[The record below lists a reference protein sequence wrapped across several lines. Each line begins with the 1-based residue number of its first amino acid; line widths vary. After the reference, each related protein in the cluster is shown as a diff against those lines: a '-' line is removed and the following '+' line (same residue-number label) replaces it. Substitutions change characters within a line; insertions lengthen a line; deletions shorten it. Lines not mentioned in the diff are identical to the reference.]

1 MAEGAL
7 RESQVWLTG
16 RILAP
21 AADDARGLEMI
32 RGDYGATA
40 EQRLAIYAGG
50 YLQRLLECLRAEF
63 AVLRALVGDQVFDLF
78 ARGYLAAYPSRSYSL
93 YDLGAGFADYLEA
106 TLPPDAEPLDR
117 LPCELARLERARVE
131 SHRAAGPETD
141 PAHAGLDPVDLF
153 MTPGARVRLPETV
166 RLLRLTFAVADVLE
180 AAGRGE
186 RPDPPAARTTHYAV
200 ARSHYRVRV
209 HELTPGPFGFLQACA
224 DGGDVQAAVAASA
237 LTSAQ
242 PVGALWA
249 DLLAWAPWAIE
260 AGLLARAAAMG
271 KAGSETTPR

>member
-1 MAEGAL
+1 
-7 RESQVWLTG
+7 
-16 RILAP
+16 
-21 AADDARGLEMI
+21 MI
-32 RGDYGATA
+32 RDSYGASV

-63 AVLRALVGDQVFDLF
+63 AALRALVGEQVFELF
-78 ARGYLAAYPSRSYSL
+78 ARGYLAATPSKSYSL
-93 YDLGAGFADYLEA
+93 YDLGAGFSGYLEA
-106 TLPPDAEPLDR
+106 TLPPEAEPFDR

-166 RLLRLTFAVADVLE
+166 RLLRVSYALADVLA
-180 AAGRGE
+180 AAGRGD
-186 RPDPPAARTTHYAV
+186 RPDPPAARPALYAV

-209 HELTPGPFGFLQACA
+209 HELPPGPFGFLQACA
-224 DGGDVQAAVAASA
+224 DGADVQAAVAAAA
-237 LTSAQ
+237 LATGQ

-260 AGLLARAAAMG
+260 TGLLGRAAARQG
-271 KAGSETTPR
+271 G

>member
-1 MAEGAL
+1 MPDAAL
-7 RESQVWLTG
+7 RQSQVWLAG

-21 AADDARGLEMI
+21 AAGDTRGLEMI
-32 RGDYGATA
+32 RDNYGASA

-63 AVLRALVGDQVFDLF
+63 GVLRALVGDQVFDLF
-78 ARGYLAAYPSRSYSL
+78 ARGYLAASPSRSYSL
-93 YDLGAGFADYLEA
+93 YDLGAGFPDYLEA

-141 PAHAGLDPVDLF
+141 PAHVGLDPVDLF
-153 MTPGARVRLPETV
+153 MTPGARVRIPETV
-166 RLLRLTFAVADVLE
+166 RLLRLSFAVADMLE
-180 AAGRGE
+180 TGGE
-186 RPDPPAARTTHYAV
+186 RPDPPPARPALYAV

-209 HELTPGPFGFLQACA
+209 HELSSGPFGFLEACA
-224 DGGDVQAAVAASA
+224 DGADVQAAVAAAA
-237 LTSAQ
+237 LASGEPTG
-242 PVGALWA
+242 PLWA

-260 AGLLARAAAMG
+260 AGLLARA
-271 KAGSETTPR
+271 T